1 MVRCKKKSRFHFN
14 CHCQKWFFLF
24 CLLCAVIFSVVNDS
38 EMMMKKLKNLVT
50 TLLITFFC
58 VARFFFRNVFHVSS
72 SLFFVACSFIIY
84 WVFLVCHTGRDLWN
98 IFGNK
103 MMYCGVKSSRD
114 PFMSKIIFFFGRFI
128 EKVWQLHFEVF
139 YFHRIWN
146 DPRILLM
153 LLSRHLQETGLLLSM
168 LEKLL
173 NTFLNCN

>member
-1 MVRCKKKSRFHFN
+1 MVRCKKKVAFSF
-14 CHCQKWFFLF
+14 QLPLSKVIFLF

-58 VARFFFRNVFHVSS
+58 VAIFFFRNVFHVSS
-72 SLFFVACSFIIY
+72 SLVFVTCSFIIY

-114 PFMSKIIFFFGRFI
+114 PFMSKINFFWEIYRKGLTATF
-128 EKVWQLHFEVF
+128 W
-139 YFHRIWN
+139 
-146 DPRILLM
+146 
-153 LLSRHLQETGLLLSM
+153 SLLLS
-168 LEKLL
+168 
-173 NTFLNCN
+173 